1 MFSLK
6 LNTFI
11 IKLFQSSISS
21 TLCWAH
27 NFIYYFLLPKVR
39 VLHFICEIIFFYFF
53 FKSNTKM
60 YNKKIQMK
68 KFVYWKRRSFFVG
81 VVVYT
86 SPRSDTAT
94 KLRYSSTPSNNVIGW
109 PCKRDVFCCIA
120 AIVPFAV
127 PIRWQDATIRTCNT
141 IILVKESCNIH
152 NAEFWVS
159 SIKLKLG
166 S

>member
-1 MFSLK
+1 MK
-6 LNTFI
+6 LPI
-11 IKLFQSSISS
+11 IKSLQSSISS
-21 TLCWAH
+21 ILYRSH
-27 NFIYYFLLPKVR
+27 NFIYSLLLPKVR
-39 VLHFICEIIFFYFF
+39 VLHFICEIIFFYSFRNQIR
-53 FKSNTKM
+53 KCIIRK
-60 YNKKIQMK
+60 YKWKICLLKEKK
-68 KFVYWKRRSFFVG
+68 VFVG

-86 SPRSDTAT
+86 SPRSDAAN

-109 PCKRDVFCCIA
+109 PCKRDVFCCIT

-152 NAEFWVS
+152 NAEFLVS

>member
-1 MFSLK
+1 MK
-6 LNTFI
+6 
-11 IKLFQSSISS
+11 
-21 TLCWAH
+21 
-27 NFIYYFLLPKVR
+27 
-39 VLHFICEIIFFYFF
+39 E
-53 FKSNTKM
+53 
-60 YNKKIQMK
+60 K
-68 KFVYWKRRSFFVG
+68 KFLVR

-152 NAEFWVS
+152 NAEFRGFFFYQMKIWQLKKYLKVNQFPCFLNILINS
-159 SIKLKLG
+159 LSVKRIKLSKKNYVWFITKLLRIAI
-166 S
+166 